1 MFEDSGK
8 ENPIMLLIGID
19 QSQKEH
25 EVCIMDVA
33 GCQLARLTIPD
44 NAEGFQRLH
53 ECCQMLQASPQECSV
68 ALESGYSL
76 LVDYLLDHNYQ
87 VYVIPGK
94 AVDRYRDRHRQS
106 RSSSDKG
113 DASVLA
119 HILRTDRELHTPWE
133 ADNPLTGEVR
143 SQVKLVLNLKRAVVR
158 FSNQLRTL
166 LWRYYPVAADL
177 FSRLDA
183 QIGLAFIQA
192 YPTPQAAKHLTK
204 AEFTLFCREH
214 KYRRSDYITRRYAQ
228 LLNAQTYASPEVAT
242 AHAGHAQALARILHA
257 LVVER
262 EAAQKELTRIFE
274 QHPDAHI
281 FASLPGA
288 AKFLAPALL
297 SKFRDCRARFPTP
310 AVAQAIAGTSPV
322 TVESGKKR
330 RVQFRQACDREFR
343 YFATQFARS
352 SVTEAPWAAAYLAT
366 VQLRCDKASQA
377 YRRLANR
384 WIAIIWRLWMDR
396 VEYDEVVHLQNRFA
410 NRKRS

>member
-1 MFEDSGK
+1 
-8 ENPIMLLIGID
+8 MLLIGID

-214 KYRRSDYITRRYAQ
+214 KYGAPTISHAATHNCSTRR
-228 LLNAQTYASPEVAT
+228 
-242 AHAGHAQALARILHA
+242 
-257 LVVER
+257 
-262 EAAQKELTRIFE
+262 
-274 QHPDAHI
+274 
-281 FASLPGA
+281 
-288 AKFLAPALL
+288 
-297 SKFRDCRARFPTP
+297 PTP
-310 AVAQAIAGTSPV
+310 LRRWPRPTPGTLKHWLEFS
-322 TVESGKKR
+322 TLWSWSER
-330 RVQFRQACDREFR
+330 R
-343 YFATQFARS
+343 
-352 SVTEAPWAAAYLAT
+352 
-366 VQLRCDKASQA
+366 
-377 YRRLANR
+377 
-384 WIAIIWRLWMDR
+384 
-396 VEYDEVVHLQNRFA
+396 H
-410 NRKRS
+410 RKS